1 MLRTL
6 YNVYR
11 NQGTLRTDIAAGQEH
26 IQEETDLKMQR
37 LKSFVCVLAA
47 CVLPAFP
54 AVAAEPASIQ
64 SLLDSQKGDRQEL
77 IEQARKEGTL
87 TVYTSIANAVAQK
100 LKADFEEKYDVK
112 VNLWRAGDRSILQRL
127 GSEAQAGKPG
137 ADIVNMGT
145 LEMEMLHREKMLQPV
160 SSPLHDGLIA
170 GSIAPHKEW
179 VSTFVNPVVQA
190 YNTGIIRKED
200 LPQSY
205 KDLLDPKWKDKLG
218 IEATDEE
225 WFSSVVNSMG
235 EEAGLKYFRDLV
247 AGNGLS
253 VRNGHSLL
261 NNLVAAG
268 EVPLGLTVYGHSV
281 ISAQKKGAPIDY
293 ILLQPRVAVSFSM
306 GVAAKPQHPH
316 AALLFY
322 EYMLTDGQK
331 VFAQS
336 NYVPTRKNIETPF
349 SNVEFTIVDK
359 AKFLDEFDKWHEL
372 WQEIIVKRQ

>member
-1 MLRTL
+1 M
-6 YNVYR
+6 
-11 NQGTLRTDIAAGQEH
+11 
-26 IQEETDLKMQR
+26 KMQR
-37 LKSFVCVLAA
+37 LKSFVCVLAV

-54 AVAAEPASIQ
+54 AMAAQSPSIQ
-64 SLLDSQKGDRQEL
+64 SLLDSQKGDRQAL
-77 IEQARKEGTL
+77 IEQAQKEGTL

-100 LKADFEEKYDVK
+100 LKADFEKKYDVK

-145 LEMEMLHREKMLQPV
+145 LEMEMLHRDKMLQPV
-160 SSPLHDGLIA
+160 SSPLQDGLIT

-205 KDLLDPKWKDKLG
+205 KDLLDPKWKGKLG

-235 EEAGLKYFRDLV
+235 EEAGLKYFRNLV

-293 ILLQPRVAVSFSM
+293 VLLQPRVAVSFSM
-306 GVAAKPQHPH
+306 GVAAKPRHSH

-322 EYMLTDGQK
+322 EYMLTDGQQ

-359 AKFLDEFDKWHEL
+359 AEFLDEFDKWNEL

>member
-1 MLRTL
+1 
-6 YNVYR
+6 
-11 NQGTLRTDIAAGQEH
+11 
-26 IQEETDLKMQR
+26 MQR
-37 LKSFVCVLAA
+37 LKSFACVLAA

-54 AVAAEPASIQ
+54 AMAAQPPSIQ

-77 IEQARKEGTL
+77 IEQAQKEGTL

-127 GSEAQAGKPG
+127 SSEAQAGKPG

-145 LEMEMLHREKMLQPV
+145 LEMEMLHRDKMLQPV
-160 SSPLHDGLIA
+160 SSPLQDGLIA

-205 KDLLDPKWKDKLG
+205 KDLLDPKWKGKLG

-293 ILLQPRVAVSFSM
+293 VLLQPRVAVSFSM
-306 GVAAKPQHPH
+306 GVAAKPRHPH

-322 EYMLTDGQK
+322 EYMLTDGQQ

-359 AKFLDEFDKWHEL
+359 AEFLDEFDKWNEL